1 MKIFIV
7 DDDDDVVFIFKTYLE
22 SKGHEIIAVAS
33 DGAEA
38 IEKYKNFQE
47 PPDVILMDYRMPNV
61 NGIFA
66 TKEILKINPDC
77 KIIFLSADYSI
88 MKKVYELGAI
98 DFLEKPIK
106 FGHLL
111 KVLDRINA

>member
-33 DGAEA
+33 DGSEA

-47 PPDVILMDYRMPNV
+47 PPDVILMDYRMPGV
-61 NGIFA
+61 NGIDA
-66 TKEILKINPDC
+66 TKEILRINPDC
-77 KIIFLSADYSI
+77 KIIFVSADYS
-88 MKKVYELGAI
+88 MMNKVYEFGAI
-98 DFLEKPIK
+98 GFLEKPVK

-111 KVLDRINA
+111 KAIDQITV